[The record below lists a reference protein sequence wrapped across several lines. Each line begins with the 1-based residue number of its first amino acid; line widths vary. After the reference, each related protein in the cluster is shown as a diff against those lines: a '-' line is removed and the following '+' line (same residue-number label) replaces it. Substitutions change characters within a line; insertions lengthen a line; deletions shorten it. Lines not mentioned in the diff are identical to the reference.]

1 MFEIGLI
8 GTSAK
13 FKPFKESESE
23 VSSVELVTELVEV
36 KLEELRF
43 YVMVGVKDAPFG
55 IADGNMHPRQDLSHF
70 LLVIH
75 DDGLMG
81 SHRPV
86 LLKGGVC
93 VGTIRRGIRL
103 PARRLFDLG
112 SLGGRFQIVYDFHL
126 YVPHDFGSTPFL
138 AGRDFG
144 ETALGHDKDSCL
156 ALASTPAFQGT
167 IFLAF
172 RRFGG
177 EEAFVYLHI
186 PIKAVACITL
196 AHHVTE
202 LVNHLPY
209 GLVTLAAQLTLDFL
223 GGYGALGR
231 CQKEHCGEPVTHG
244 QVASLHHR
252 SGTERGLMSA
262 TAAYPRL
269 VRLVPIHVGTTAT
282 ATAKAMP
289 LAEAAQGFHAGCL
302 VRINIGKVQKCQL
315 FHIHSSI
322 IPSCKMC
329 APR

>member
-186 PIKAVACITL
+186 PTS
-196 AHHVTE
+196 
-202 LVNHLPY
+202 P
-209 GLVTLAAQLTLDFL
+209 
-223 GGYGALGR
+223 
-231 CQKEHCGEPVTHG
+231 
-244 QVASLHHR
+244 S
-252 SGTERGLMSA
+252 
-262 TAAYPRL
+262 RL
-269 VRLVPIHVGTTAT
+269 
-282 ATAKAMP
+282 
-289 LAEAAQGFHAGCL
+289 
-302 VRINIGKVQKCQL
+302 
-315 FHIHSSI
+315 
-322 IPSCKMC
+322 
-329 APR
+329 